1 MCEVLCS
8 QTSAS
13 AKLVVQKQS
22 ECSGVLCRLLTI
34 LGGCF
39 IQKAVNGFH
48 KDKDLPCD
56 IALYFSV
63 CASWILFYFS
73 FIIQDFFFLDHL
85 SSTYQASMCFYIKNG
100 KWDYGVVLP
109 ELSEMRRVACSLCRV
124 QVNQTCSV
132 SPAMIQRLPN
142 LCSRQQDKSPTGL
155 LWGL

>member
-63 CASWILFYFS
+63 CASWILFFFS
-73 FIIQDFFFLDHL
+73 CIIQDFFSLI
-85 SSTYQASMCFYIKNG
+85 TYQASMCFCIKNG

-109 ELSEMRRVACSLCRV
+109 ELSEMRLVACSLCRV